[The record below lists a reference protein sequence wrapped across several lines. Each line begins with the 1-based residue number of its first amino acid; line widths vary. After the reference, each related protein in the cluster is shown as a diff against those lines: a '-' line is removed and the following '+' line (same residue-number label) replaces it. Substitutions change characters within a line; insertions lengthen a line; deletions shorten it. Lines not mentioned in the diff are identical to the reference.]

1 MMKKTIQLLSVSFIA
16 LSSLFITSC
25 KKASTDAAGNQELT
39 PGKSEVR
46 FNYSGAQSGSF
57 QSAIATSTAISAGAL
72 TQITSTVISGL
83 TAKSVQIIFP
93 TSIALGT
100 TTQASAGADLTNGF
114 LMSFSTSGGAGWA
127 IGGGTGSGFS
137 VTVTKN
143 TGTEMEGTFSGELG
157 NDGDPGKVT
166 LASGYFHCKL

>member
-1 MMKKTIQLLSVSFIA
+1 MKKTIQLLSVSLFA
-16 LSSLFITSC
+16 LCSMFITSC
-25 KKASTDAAGNQELT
+25 NKASTDASGNQELT
-39 PGKSEVR
+39 AGKGEVR

-57 QSAIATSTAISAGAL
+57 QSALATSTAASSGGI
-72 TQITSTVISGL
+72 TQIACTVVSGL
-83 TAKSVQIIFP
+83 SAKTVQIIFP
-93 TSIALGT
+93 TSIAVGT

-114 LMSFSTSGGAGWA
+114 LMSFATSGGAGWA

-143 TGTEMEGTFSGELG
+143 TATEMEGTFSGELG
-157 NDGDPGKVT
+157 NDSDPSKVT

>member
-1 MMKKTIQLLSVSFIA
+1 MKKTVQLLSVSLFA
-16 LSSLFITSC
+16 LCSLFITSC
-25 KKASTDAAGNQELT
+25 KKDPTNASGNQELT
-39 PGKSEVR
+39 AGKGEVR

-57 QSAIATSTAISAGAL
+57 QSVLATSTAASSGAI
-72 TQITSTVISGL
+72 TQIACTVVSGL
-83 TAKSVQIIFP
+83 SARVVQIVFP
-93 TSIALGT
+93 TNIAVGT

-114 LMSFSTSGGAGWA
+114 LMSYAIGSSGWG

-157 NDGDPGKVT
+157 SDSDPSKVT